1 MFNKMSVY
9 DRAQQE
15 AMRLKNERMHHEEM
29 VNMQKHTE
37 ELKNKSMKQ
46 MIRSQ
51 KAEAVNMREQEK
63 MMKRQM
69 QRADLIRRINEE
81 NDKRKKIEM
90 QVSRLEQDEAEWI
103 KKLQHTNQLQSVAC
117 SEYEGALTGDP
128 Q

>member
-1 MFNKMSVY
+1 
-9 DRAQQE
+9 
-15 AMRLKNERMHHEEM
+15 MHHEEM

-69 QRADLIRRINEE
+69 QRADLIQRINEE
-81 NDKRKKIEM
+81 NDHRTKIEM

-103 KKLQHTNQLQSVAC
+103 KKL
-117 SEYEGALTGDP
+117 
-128 Q
+128 

>member
-1 MFNKMSVY
+1 
-9 DRAQQE
+9 
-15 AMRLKNERMHHEEM
+15 MHHEEM

-69 QRADLIRRINEE
+69 QRADLIQRINEE
-81 NDKRKKIEM
+81 NDRRKKIEM

-103 KKLQHTNQLQSVAC
+103 KKLQHTN
-117 SEYEGALTGDP
+117 
-128 Q
+128 